1 MKKILGI
8 VLAVFIASGTVMLA
22 GCGQKGTEKGAV
34 APQARQF
41 LVQGMVDLKKG
52 EVVKAVQNFAT
63 AIKTSPDYF
72 EAYYMLAETFIHLK
86 QFPQAQA
93 VLTGAVSRFPE
104 NPVVYYLLAS
114 AYEGSG
120 SRMPAIIAARK
131 SVDLFQAKKDEDGT
145 KRAVI
150 LLGSLVQAAKEQ
162 GEKDMVNNAAQDA
175 VKAASTNAVP
185 AGIPAA
191 VE

>member
-8 VLAVFIASGTVMLA
+8 VLAVCVASGAALFA
-22 GCGQKGTEKGAV
+22 GCGQKETQKTAV
-34 APQARQF
+34 APEARQL
-41 LVQGMVDLKKG
+41 LVQGTVDLKQG
-52 EVVKAVQNFAT
+52 EVVKAVQNFAL
-63 AIKTSPDYF
+63 AIKTAPDYF

-104 NPVVYYLLAS
+104 NPVVYYLLAA

-120 SRMPAIIAARK
+120 NMMPAIIAARK
-131 SVDLFQAKKDEDGT
+131 SVDLFQAKQDEDGT

-150 LLGSLVQAAKEQ
+150 LLGALVQAAKEQ
-162 GEKDMVNNAAQDA
+162 SEKDMVNNAAQDA
-175 VKAASTNAVP
+175 VKAVTTNTVP
-185 AGIPAA
+185 AGIPAVA
-191 VE
+191 Q